1 MKWFWTLGKKFSEI
15 SKNAGFVVVVLV
27 IVAVIIALAKISE
40 LTFLKENVYK
50 VSSTKYLVI
59 CGMMGALS
67 GILMLF
73 EFPLAFLAPGF
84 YKLDLSEL
92 PVMIGGMYLGPVAA
106 VLIEVV
112 KILVH
117 LVLKGTSTAF
127 VGEFANFAVG
137 CSLVLPAVIIYHT
150 KKNRTRALIGLLTG
164 TIVITVFGTL
174 FNAVYLLPAFSK
186 LYGMPLDAII
196 GMGTAIHPS
205 INSVMSFVVLCVA
218 PLNLLKGVV
227 ISVLTL
233 LLYKRLSPLLH
244 NMMG

>member
-1 MKWFWTLGKKFSEI
+1 MSGLFSEI

-27 IVAVIIALAKISE
+27 IVAVIIALARISE

-150 KKNRTRALIGLLTG
+150 KKNRSRALIGLLTG